1 MNYLEG
7 RRIVVTGAGRGI
19 GAAIA
24 QLAASEGASVVVND
38 LGVQID
44 GSGQDSGPA
53 QEVAERIT
61 AAGGVAVPHLAD
73 VTDTDQAT
81 DLIDTAIREF
91 GGLDVLINV
100 AGILRDRM
108 VFNMTPEEWDGV
120 LRVHLRGTFNTSR
133 AAARYWREQRRL
145 DGHYRLINTTSVAG
159 LYGAPGQP
167 NYAAAKLGIVGF
179 TYSCANALMK
189 YGVTANVLSPG
200 AQTRMVATIPD
211 PTRMRGGDGDEA
223 PRPPMG
229 AEQVAPAVIYVA
241 SVQSDWMT
249 GQVFGAQGTT
259 ISLYN
264 RPRIARQITTTG
276 EIWDVADVF
285 AKFEATFR
293 PAVDDTEN
301 FYEVVAKMETAKALA
316 TPVVTSLDTVAAS

>member
-24 QLAASEGASVVVND
+24 ELAASEGASVVVND
-38 LGVQID
+38 LGVQVD

-53 QEVAERIT
+53 QEVADRIT

-73 VTDTDQAT
+73 VTDTDQAA
-81 DLIDTAIREF
+81 DLIGTAIREF

-133 AAARYWREQRRL
+133 AAARYWREQRRV
-145 DGHYRLINTTSVAG
+145 DADFRLINTTSVAG

-179 TYSCANALMK
+179 TYSCANALMR

-200 AQTRMVATIPD
+200 ATTRITSTIPD
-211 PTRMRGGDGDEA
+211 HSRLSTGSTTERRRDYMASEN
-223 PRPPMG
+223 
-229 AEQVAPAVIYVA
+229 VAP
-241 SVQSDWMT
+241 
-249 GQVFGAQGTT
+249 
-259 ISLYN
+259 
-264 RPRIARQITTTG
+264 
-276 EIWDVADVF
+276 
-285 AKFEATFR
+285 
-293 PAVDDTEN
+293 
-301 FYEVVAKMETAKALA
+301 VVAYLA
-316 TPVVTSLDTVAAS
+316 SEES

>member
-24 QLAASEGASVVVND
+24 ELAAREGASVVVND
-38 LGVQID
+38 VGAQVD
-44 GSGQDSGPA
+44 GSGQDASPA
-53 QEVAERIT
+53 NEVVGRIT
-61 AAGGVAVPHLAD
+61 AAGGTAVPHLAD
-73 VTDTDQAT
+73 VSDIDQAA
-81 DLIDTAIREF
+81 DLVETAIREF

-108 VFNMTPEEWDGV
+108 IFNMTPEEWDGV

-133 AAARYWREQRRL
+133 AAARYWREQRRA
-145 DGHYRLINTTSVAG
+145 DGDYRLINTTSVAG

-200 AQTRMVATIPD
+200 AQTRMVGTIPD
-211 PTRMRGGDGDEA
+211 PSRMRGGNGDEA

-241 SVQSDWMT
+241 SVKSGWMT

-264 RPRIARQITTTG
+264 RPRIIRQITTTG
-276 EIWDVADVF
+276 ATWDLDDVF
-285 AKFEATFR
+285 AKFEPAFR
-293 PAVDDTEN
+293 PVVDDTEN
-301 FYEVVAKMETAKALA
+301 FYEVVAKMDTAKAR
-316 TPVVTSLDTVAAS
+316 ASTAVPAS

>member
-24 QLAASEGASVVVND
+24 QLAAREGASVVVND
-38 LGVQID
+38 MGAQVD

-53 QEVAERIT
+53 HEVAEQIK
-61 AAGGVAVPHLAD
+61 AAGGIAVPHQAD
-73 VTDTDQAT
+73 VTDTDQAA
-81 DLIDTAIREF
+81 DLIETAIREF
-91 GGLDVLINV
+91 GGLDVLVNV

-133 AAARYWREQRRL
+133 AAARYWREQRRV
-145 DGHYRLINTTSVAG
+145 DGDFRLINTTSVAG

-179 TYSCANALMK
+179 TYSCANALRK

-200 AQTRMVATIPD
+200 AQTRMVGTIPD
-211 PTRMRGGDGDEA
+211 LSRMRDDSDGEA
-223 PRPPMG
+223 APARMD
-229 AEQVAPAVIYVA
+229 ADQVAPSVIYV
-241 SVQSDWMT
+241 
-249 GQVFGAQGTT
+249 
-259 ISLYN
+259 
-264 RPRIARQITTTG
+264 
-276 EIWDVADVF
+276 
-285 AKFEATFR
+285 
-293 PAVDDTEN
+293 
-301 FYEVVAKMETAKALA
+301 
-316 TPVVTSLDTVAAS
+316 